1 MKPFD
6 VGTST
11 YINFDA
17 ENNDK
22 NPQFSIHDRV
32 GISKYK
38 NFFCKGQH
46 SENVFVIKKS

>member
-38 NFFCKGQH
+38 NFFCKG
-46 SENVFVIKKS
+46 